1 MLRMVVGKDEEDV
14 GPVGRHGDR
23 GETAEKES
31 DKAIHEGPVERSAAA
46 STCVIRFLTGDFTKS
61 VLSFRGD
68 PCTML
73 TRFGFR
79 RGEAQPRVQA
89 PRPLAPFTTPNTMM
103 KLQSISIMAAALAL
117 TLVPAR
123 GELTIPDST
132 PAGGPFEATWSG
144 SEDKGRIR
152 ILTEDGEILTGG
164 SYGYLKNKK
173 VQLTAPTRPGV
184 YGVGFQPDRE
194 VISFKKIT
202 VTPVEATVEA
212 PTTVE
217 INAAF
222 DVKWTGPAYKT
233 DTVRVAKEDG
243 SKFYGGSYTYP
254 SNAKGPVLQLKAPI
268 EAGNYQVVYLMSDVV
283 LASTPLK
290 VGGTEATVK
299 SAPTVQ
305 AGGSLDVQWTGP
317 NNSQDYI
324 TLVKAG
330 ANQREGQFYVYT
342 GNSTGNVVSLVVPEA
357 LGAYEVAYFT
367 GGKILAR
374 QPVDVIPVSATLD
387 APEEIVGT
395 LVFPIEWTG
404 PANRQDRIIMV
415 AADSDPDLPPAAAV
429 YVVPEEP
436 VANLKAPA
444 EPGGYVLHYRTRAG
458 KTLASRAIKVTPPP
472 MDPGTLTVTAAPTR
486 GFGENSAVE
495 LILDASG
502 SMLKRQGDK
511 RRIDIAKETI
521 LGLIGTVIP
530 AETGFAL
537 RVFGH
542 KEADSCRT
550 DLEIPLGPLNPSAA
564 SATVAAINAV
574 NLAKTPIAASLSKVA
589 SDLPGVTGERVVIL
603 VTDGEETC
611 DGDPALAIRMLRSE
625 GSDVRVNIVGYSIDD
640 AALKETFASWAALG
654 GGQYLDAPDA
664 AELALAMR
672 QALEIP
678 FEVFAGDAL
687 LASGIT
693 GGAPMGLP
701 AGDYQVHYAWDG
713 KAQTKDI
720 KIGSNQEVSVELP

>member
-1 MLRMVVGKDEEDV
+1 
-14 GPVGRHGDR
+14 
-23 GETAEKES
+23 
-31 DKAIHEGPVERSAAA
+31 
-46 STCVIRFLTGDFTKS
+46 
-61 VLSFRGD
+61 
-68 PCTML
+68 
-73 TRFGFR
+73 
-79 RGEAQPRVQA
+79 
-89 PRPLAPFTTPNTMM
+89 MM
-103 KLQSISIMAAALAL
+103 KLQSISITAAALAL
-117 TLVPAR
+117 TLVHAR
-123 GELTIPDST
+123 GELSIPDAT

-144 SEDKGRIR
+144 TEDKGRIR
-152 ILTEDGEILTGG
+152 MVTEDGAILTGG
-164 SYGYLKNKK
+164 SYGYLKDKK
-173 VQLTAPTRPGV
+173 VQLIAPTTPGV
-184 YGVGFQPDRE
+184 YGVGFQPERE

-212 PTTVE
+212 PSNVE

-222 DVKWTGPAYKT
+222 EVKWTGPAYKS

-243 SKFYGGSYTYP
+243 SKFYGASYTYP

-268 EAGNYQVVYLMSDVV
+268 EPGNYQVVYLMSDVV
-283 LASTPLK
+283 LASSPLT

-299 SAPTVQ
+299 SASTVQ
-305 AGGSLDVQWTGP
+305 AGGALDVQWTGP

-342 GNSTGNVVSLVVPEA
+342 GNSTGNAVSLVAPEE

-374 QPVDVIPVSATLD
+374 QPVEVIPVSATLD
-387 APEEIVGT
+387 APEEVVGT
-395 LVFPIEWTG
+395 LSFPIQWTG
-404 PANRQDRIIMV
+404 PANRQDRIIMIQ
-415 AADSDPDLPPAAAV
+415 ADADTELPPATAV
-429 YVVPEEP
+429 YVVREEP
-436 VANLKAPA
+436 VAKLKAPA
-444 EPGGYVLHYRTRAG
+444 EPGSYILHYRTNVG
-458 KTLASRAIKVTPPP
+458 KILASRPIMVTPPP
-472 MDPGTLTVTAAPTR
+472 MEPGTLTVTAAPTR
-486 GFGENSAVE
+486 GFGKNSAVE

-521 LGLIGTVIP
+521 LGLIGTIIP
-530 AETGFAL
+530 AETSFAL

-550 DLEIPLGPLNPSAA
+550 DLEIPLAPLDPAKAGA
-564 SATVAAINAV
+564 SVSAINAI

-589 SDLPGVTGERVVIL
+589 SDLEGITGERVVIL

-640 AALKETFASWAALG
+640 AALKETFESWAAIG

-664 AELALAMR
+664 SELAKAMR

-678 FEVFAGDAL
+678 FEVFAGTKLVAT
-687 LASGIT
+687 GIT
-693 GGAPMGLP
+693 GGSPMELP
-701 AGDYQVHYAWDG
+701 AGDYQVRFGWDG
-713 KAQTKDI
+713 KSQSKDV
-720 KIGSNQEVSVELP
+720 KIDSKQDISVQLP

>member
-1 MLRMVVGKDEEDV
+1 
-14 GPVGRHGDR
+14 
-23 GETAEKES
+23 
-31 DKAIHEGPVERSAAA
+31 
-46 STCVIRFLTGDFTKS
+46 
-61 VLSFRGD
+61 
-68 PCTML
+68 
-73 TRFGFR
+73 
-79 RGEAQPRVQA
+79 
-89 PRPLAPFTTPNTMM
+89 MM
-103 KLQSISIMAAALAL
+103 KLKPISIMAAAWAL
-117 TLVPAR
+117 TLVHAV
-123 GELTIPDST
+123 GELSIPDST
-132 PAGGPFEATWSG
+132 PVGGPFEAVWSG

-152 ILTEDGEILTGG
+152 MLTKDGEIFTGG
-164 SYGYLKNKK
+164 SYGYLKDKK
-173 VQLTAPTRPGV
+173 VQLIAPTTPGE

-202 VTPVEATVEA
+202 VTPVEATVGA
-212 PTTVE
+212 PASVE

-222 DVKWTGPAYKT
+222 DVQWTGPAYKT

-243 SKFYGGSYTYP
+243 SKFYGASYTYP

-268 EAGNYQVVYLMSDVV
+268 EPGNYQVVYLMDDVV

-290 VGGTEATVK
+290 VGGTVATVK

-305 AGGSLDVQWTGP
+305 AGGALDVQWTGP
-317 NNSQDYI
+317 NNAQDYI
-324 TLVKAG
+324 TLVKSG

-342 GNSTGNVVSLVVPEA
+342 GNSTGNAVSLVAPEE

-374 QPVDVIPVSATLD
+374 QPVEVIPVSATLD
-387 APEEIVGT
+387 APEEVVGT
-395 LVFPIEWTG
+395 LSFPTQWTG

-415 AADSDPDLPPAAAV
+415 QADADPELPPATAV

-444 EPGGYVLHYRTRAG
+444 EPGGYVLHYRTNAG
-458 KTLASRAIKVTPPP
+458 KILASRPIQVMPPP
-472 MDPGTLTVTAAPTR
+472 MEPGTLTVTATPTR
-486 GFGENSAVE
+486 GFGKNSAVE

-511 RRIDIAKETI
+511 RRIEIAKETI

-550 DLEIPLGPLNPSAA
+550 DLEIALGPLNPASA
-564 SATVAAINAV
+564 SATVSAINAV
-574 NLAKTPIAASLSKVA
+574 NLAKTPIATSLSKVA
-589 SDLPGVTGERVVIL
+589 SDLPGITGERVVIL

-640 AALKETFASWAALG
+640 AALKETFESWAAIG

-664 AELALAMR
+664 SELAKAMR

-687 LASGIT
+687 VASGIT
-693 GGAPMGLP
+693 GSASIALP
-701 AGDYQVHYAWDG
+701 AGGYQVRYAWDG
-713 KAQTKDI
+713 KPQSKDI
-720 KIGSNQEVSVELP
+720 QIGSNQDVSIQLP